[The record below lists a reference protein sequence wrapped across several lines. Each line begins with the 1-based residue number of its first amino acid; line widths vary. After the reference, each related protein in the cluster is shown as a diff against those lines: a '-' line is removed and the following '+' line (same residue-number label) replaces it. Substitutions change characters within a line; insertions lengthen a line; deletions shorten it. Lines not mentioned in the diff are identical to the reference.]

1 MRDVLKTSQL
11 ISDKKDKVIWA
22 LNKHTNSI
30 SCRPPPGVYGT
41 LQLSK
46 DIQGVQASF
55 GPDPHCLKITQKV
68 SFEFRF
74 SKPPQI
80 DYA

>member
-1 MRDVLKTSQL
+1 MKDALKTSQL

-55 GPDPHCLKITQKV
+55 KLVTMQYWSVSNPKV
-68 SFEFRF
+68 ARTPCSTAF
-74 SKPPQI
+74 
-80 DYA
+80 